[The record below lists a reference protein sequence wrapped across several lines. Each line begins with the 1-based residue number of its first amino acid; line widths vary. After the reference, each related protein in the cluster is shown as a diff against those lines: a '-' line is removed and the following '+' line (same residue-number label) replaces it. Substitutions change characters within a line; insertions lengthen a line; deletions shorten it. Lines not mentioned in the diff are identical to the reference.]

1 MRQGTTAA
9 GDRGT
14 RGSTSGLLAHVRA
27 VDIGA
32 ALRSFRERRS
42 GTYPTLVILMML
54 TVSACTVEPQTI
66 QLGSEAC
73 SHCRM
78 VIGDQ
83 RFTAQALNR
92 QGLAF
97 SFDAIEC
104 MADWVATGESVAAD
118 DLHSLW
124 VADFAAPHEWVRVE
138 DAVFLRSDEV
148 RSPMGAGLTA
158 HGSADAARGYQAE
171 LGGEL
176 LGWDEVM
183 EVVGRQGHHHDH
195 AHAH

>member
-1 MRQGTTAA
+1 MRRILRGVPNRVSTAA
-9 GDRGT
+9 RGGAARSAGARMT
-14 RGSTSGLLAHVRA
+14 GGSLGMPAAFRGWAVLLLALA
-27 VDIGA
+27 
-32 ALRSFRERRS
+32 
-42 GTYPTLVILMML
+42 
-54 TVSACTVEPQTI
+54 VSACSVEPQPI
-66 QLGSEAC
+66 QLGAEEC

-78 VIGDQ
+78 VIGEQ

-92 QGLAF
+92 QGRAF

-104 MADWVATGESVAAD
+104 MADWAAAGEAVTAD

-124 VADFAAPHEWVRVE
+124 VADFAAPHGWIRADE
-138 DAVFLRSDEV
+138 ATFLRSDEV

-158 HGSADAARGYQAE
+158 HASAEGARSYQAE

-176 LGWDEVM
+176 LGWDEVV
-183 EVVGRQGHHHDH
+183 ELVSRQGGHGHHH